1 MPLMDGIRVLDV
13 FPKME
18 VRLAGSGNGFS
29 LQSLILSGSERDTR
43 RQLAVITLPNA
54 FQRYN

>member
-1 MPLMDGIRVLDV
+1 MPLMDDIRVLDV
-13 FPKME
+13 FPKMD

>member
-1 MPLMDGIRVLDV
+1 MDDIRVLDV
-13 FPKME
+13 FPKMK

-29 LQSLILSGSERDTR
+29 LQSLILSESQRDTQ
-43 RQLAVITLPNA
+43 RQLTVIALPNA